1 MGQIHDFNLDINP
14 FPSGL
19 FWTRR
24 FPEKTVSASPDSGT
38 ASMVAK
44 DVKLP
49 DYFNIV
55 NALNDGK
62 LLGSVPA
69 EASFAVRWT
78 GSTGAFTGSSSLFT
92 FNGQST
98 GATVE
103 WSATEAGFAFKSD
116 PASTST
122 NNFAVLGREKNGV
135 FNK

>member
-1 MGQIHDFNLDINP
+1 VGQIHDFNLDINP
-14 FPSGL
+14 FPDGL

-24 FPEKTVSASPDSGT
+24 FPEETVSADPASGMAT
-38 ASMVAK
+38 MVAK

-49 DYFNIV
+49 DYGNLN
-55 NALNDGK
+55 NALMDGP
-62 LLGSVPA
+62 SVAA

-78 GSTGAFTGSSSLFT
+78 GVTGPFTASSSLFAFAGHT
-92 FNGQST
+92 T

-122 NNFAVLGREKNGV
+122 NNFAILGHESN
-135 FNK
+135 